1 MGKNNTNITNLHLG
15 KWGKIVGEKQ
25 GSGEKKIA
33 TLWHVWNVE
42 YSDDY
47 NFGVYLFS
55 TNETPTKEEIRN
67 AFLTDYEGEETRIDT
82 MLADNAYFVQR
93 VYCVDGFNIE
103 EDE

>member
-1 MGKNNTNITNLHLG
+1 MGKNNTNITNLHIG
-15 KWGKIVGEKQ
+15 KWGKIMGEKQ

-55 TNETPTKEEIRN
+55 TNETPTKEEIHK
-67 AFLTDYEGEETRIDT
+67 AFLRDYTGEEERI
-82 MLADNAYFVQR
+82 ASIINDNAYFVER
-93 VYCVDGFNIE
+93 VYCVEGFEIE